1 MRIIR
6 KYRPTPPHVW
16 REKTHKLL
24 QLCLSDET
32 QLKPL
37 ALHLSKRVPEEVE
50 YLLHPFDDSEFP
62 ADFEPGNVKHQERVD
77 TILSAFQD
85 LYAVTLALCWY
96 RTSHRVKMYGTS
108 FYPMV
113 VERWPSIVSCMTVLL
128 TRGFKRWNDKCIAR
142 TWATIIHSVTF
153 AAKEDP
159 HQAEIVVSEYTIN
172 SSHLLLCC
180 TDCGEG
186 RYHYLPQHNGACLIA
201 SLLHACLWAPETSM
215 RQTLGFYRKQAR
227 QCITIALVDRLP
239 DIVKQ
244 IEDHSSSSLNN
255 AAATI
260 SQITGSVI
268 AYFEHPAW
276 EKEFCRRGYL
286 EKASSFVLTL
296 IRKAQ
301 TFNCVNDDTW
311 TYLSTALHNLVACAT
326 RLSMDPISAVSQL
339 IAGGFLTCV
348 KDCKLRLFGDNCE
361 SIESQL
367 GRVLPFLYYSRPF
380 EGTRRNPDSNW
391 IFELDDFASIG
402 HGNTAN
408 IFVDV
413 LHHCKMTYGGKD
425 HLSLKMCSNMK
436 HCSEITEDADA
447 YSELKLCG
455 RCHSTMYCSAKCQ
468 EEDWG
473 IHSKECAKLSY
484 RYQND
489 KVDRIWVSASRKR
502 DQLRTLEMMA
512 SHLLPPPV
520 DVRGTTAVE
529 ASSGRKCI
537 EPGETTKPFLVYN
550 LDSTLSLFDFG
561 AIYKQPRYI
570 RPSIPLTWFASVV
583 RGMPG
588 IQPWVPR
595 LQKLINEMEDQP
607 DEVILVAGFFRTT
620 GDEKEC
626 MMVCATMRYNAAGAE
641 EQRYSVLNSLFC
653 RARSPAG
660 SNCLCLC
667 SGH

>member
-96 RTSHRVKMYGTS
+96 RTSLRVKMFGTS
-108 FYPMV
+108 FYSMV

-159 HQAEIVVSEYTIN
+159 HQAEILVSEYTVN
-172 SSHLLLCC
+172 SAHLLLCC
-180 TDCGEG
+180 ADCGEG

-201 SLLHACLWAPETSM
+201 SLLHACLWAPETLV

-227 QCITIALVDRLP
+227 QCITIAFVDRLS
-239 DIVKQ
+239 DIVEQ
-244 IEDHSSSSLNN
+244 IEDHSSPSLNN

-286 EKASSFVLTL
+286 EKASSFVLAL

-301 TFNCVNDDTW
+301 TFNCVNGDTW
-311 TYLSTALHNLVACAT
+311 TYLSTALHDLVACAT

-339 IAGGFLTCV
+339 IAGGFLSCV
-348 KDCKLRLFGDNCE
+348 KDCKLRLFSDNCE

-391 IFELDDFASIG
+391 IFELDNFASIG
-402 HGNTAN
+402 PGNTAN

-436 HCSEITEDADA
+436 HCRDTTGDADT
-447 YSELKLCG
+447 KRTG
-455 RCHSTMYCSAKCQ
+455 GSTQKNVQSSVTDIKV
-468 EEDWG
+468 D
-473 IHSKECAKLSY
+473 
-484 RYQND
+484 D
-489 KVDRIWVSASRKR
+489 KVDRIWVSTSRKR

-512 SHLLPPPV
+512 SHLLHPPV
-520 DVRGTTAVE
+520 DLRGTAAVE
-529 ASSGRKCI
+529 APSGRKCI
-537 EPGETTKPFLVYN
+537 EPGDTTKPSLVYN
-550 LDSTLSLFDFG
+550 TDSALSLFDFG

-583 RGMPG
+583 RGMPD
-588 IQPWVPR
+588 IQPWVHR